1 MPTLD
6 QFESVFRSAV
16 KPIYRYDP
24 ASINRAV
31 VITDLAQAAA
41 EEFSELIQQLLAH
54 LQITDWKTISGDQY
68 SSTLDLL
75 NLLEEEDED
84 VDLICCYRNLHSQA
98 WQHPHSLGSHL
109 DVLIQKTSSPVL
121 VLPHPQ
127 AGYAYD
133 HAFDDIRQVLAMT
146 DHMTQDDR
154 LVNFAAKFTGSSG
167 SLHLAHIEDNVVFER
182 YMVAISK
189 IPTIDTESAETAL
202 RLQLLKYPRE
212 YIDSCETVLKSIYP
226 GMEIENIVIYGHRL
240 RDYLDYV
247 EKLNIDLLV
256 IHGKE
261 DDQLAMHGLSYPLAI
276 ELRQIPILVI

>member
-16 KPIYRYDP
+16 KPIYRYD
-24 ASINRAV
+24 AATINRAV

-41 EEFSELIQQLLAH
+41 EEFSEPIQQLLAH

-68 SSTLDLL
+68 ASTLDLL
-75 NLLEEEDED
+75 KLLDDED
-84 VDLICCYRNLHSQA
+84 DAVDLICCYRNLHSQA

-121 VLPHPQ
+121 ILPHPL
-127 AGYAYD
+127 AGYAYE

-146 DHMTQDDR
+146 DHMTHDDR
-154 LVNFAAKFTGSSG
+154 LVSLAAKFTGSSG
-167 SLHLAHIEDNVVFER
+167 SLHLAHIEDNVVFDR

-212 YIDSCETVLKSIYP
+212 YIDSCEMVLKSIFP

-240 RDYLDYV
+240 RDYLAYV

>member
-16 KPIYRYDP
+16 KPIFRHDA

-31 VITDLAQAAA
+31 VITDLAQVAATK
-41 EEFSELIQQLLAH
+41 FSDLVQRLLAH

-68 SSTLDLL
+68 GSTLDLL
-75 NLLEEEDED
+75 NLLDDEDETF
-84 VDLICCYRNLHSQA
+84 DLICCYRNLHSQA

-121 VLPHPQ
+121 ILPHPL

-133 HAFDDIRQVLAMT
+133 RAFEDIRQVLAMT

-154 LVNFAAKFTGSSG
+154 LVNFAARFTGSSG
-167 SLHLAHIEDNVVFER
+167 SLHLAHIEDNVVFDR

-189 IPTIDTESAETAL
+189 IPTIDTESAKTAL
-202 RLQLLKYPRE
+202 RLQLLKNPRE
-212 YIDSCETVLKSIYP
+212 YIESCETVLKSIYP
-226 GMEIENIVIYGHRL
+226 GMEIGNIVNYGHRL

-247 EKLNIDLLV
+247 DNLNIDLLV

>member
-16 KPIYRYDP
+16 KPIYRHDA
-24 ASINRAV
+24 ASINRV
-31 VITDLAQAAA
+31 VVVTDLTQAAGQ
-41 EEFSELIQQLLAH
+41 EFSELIQRLLAH

-75 NLLEEEDED
+75 NLLDEEDTD

-109 DVLIQKTSSPVL
+109 DVLIQRTSSPVL

-127 AGYAYD
+127 AGYAID

-146 DHMTQDDR
+146 DHMTHDDR
-154 LVNFAAKFTGSSG
+154 LVNFAAKFTGPSG

-189 IPTIDTESAETAL
+189 IPTIDTESAKKAL
-202 RLQLLKYPRE
+202 RLQLLKNPRE

-240 RDYLDYV
+240 RDYLNYV